1 MRLSPEYF
9 YMEVLLTKI
18 RSQVDKFAKFN
29 VHGDAILYTTK
40 DDAKKQRAIGVQ
52 EGKRIFEDL
61 FGPVSLRWVK
71 GAGFKSRVT
80 GGKAHGK

>member
-1 MRLSPEYF
+1 
-9 YMEVLLTKI
+9 MEVLLTKI

-52 EGKRIFEDL
+52 EGNRITSYNVCYTKL
-61 FGPVSLRWVK
+61 LRGNYTDTYRK
-71 GAGFKSRVT
+71 NPAQDRNQCHIG
-80 GGKAHGK
+80 